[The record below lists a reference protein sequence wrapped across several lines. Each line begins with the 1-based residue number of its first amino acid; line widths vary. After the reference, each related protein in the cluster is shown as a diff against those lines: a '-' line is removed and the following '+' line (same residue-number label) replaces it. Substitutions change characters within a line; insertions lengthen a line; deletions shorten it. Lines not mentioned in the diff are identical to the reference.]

1 MELKSLVYDL
11 IEEIIKEINE
21 PDNQHKIKTE
31 IIEPFTIYIVKQMYP
46 YLLSTCIIIL
56 LMLLCIISVLII
68 VIKKL

>member
-21 PDNQHKIKTE
+21 PENQTKIKNE
-31 IIEPFTIYIVKQMYP
+31 IIEPFTVYIVKQMYP